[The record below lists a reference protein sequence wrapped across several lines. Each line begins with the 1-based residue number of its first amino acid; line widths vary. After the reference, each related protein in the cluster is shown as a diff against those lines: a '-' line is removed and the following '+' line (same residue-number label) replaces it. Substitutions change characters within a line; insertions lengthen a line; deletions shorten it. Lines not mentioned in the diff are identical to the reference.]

1 MNNENKEN
9 MNDVNYINNVDD
21 MNDVISQNIENLP
34 KRSIADLATG
44 DADLNSSDIPAID
57 LYLDQI
63 ISLIADKNL
72 SASECYSERNLTK
85 MMVNNYAKGG
95 LIDPPN
101 GKKYSKSH
109 IVQMLLV
116 NRLKNSLS
124 MSEIKQFLDGV
135 KSSDVCDVVNIYDA
149 FIGKKN
155 TLHDIASSVIS
166 SIAENDND
174 PSNVIALL
182 ALSDYFKNAAK
193 LLIEQNYPTLT
204 DKNDKEKEKD
214 KDKDREKDKEKNKKD
229 KENKKKNEQ

>member
-1 MNNENKEN
+1 MNTEFAAP
-9 MNDVNYINNVDD
+9 INNVPDQCSE
-21 MNDVISQNIENLP
+21 NDELSCPDCEPVPTVNIP
-34 KRSIADLATG
+34 VADIAVN
-44 DADLNSSDIPAID
+44 DADLESSEIPSID

-63 ISLIADKNL
+63 ISLIAGKNR

-101 GKKYSKSH
+101 GKKYSRSH

-116 NRLKNSLS
+116 NRLKSSLS

-135 KSSDVCDVVNIYDA
+135 KSSNENDVIPTYDA
-149 FIGKKN
+149 FISRKN
-155 TLHDIASSVIS
+155 DLHNIASSVIS
-166 SIAENDND
+166 SVTSDDNE

-182 ALSDYFKNAAK
+182 ALSDYLKNAAK
-193 LLIEQNYPTLT
+193 LLIEQKYPSPA
-204 DKNDKEKEKD
+204 EEKD
-214 KDKDREKDKEKNKKD
+214 KDKEKDRDREKDKNKKD